1 MPETPPP
8 APHALAPAPAPV
20 LPTPGKWTDFAFKV
34 LSVLVIPLL
43 LWGVKLQVGQAV
55 QDTKIET
62 LESEVAAA
70 KAIKAGVQANTVTL
84 GRVEEKLNGT
94 NARLDEIR
102 TDLRR
107 SLPPR

>member
-8 APHALAPAPAPV
+8 AAPTIPS
-20 LPTPGKWTDFAFKV
+20 PGKWTDLAFKV
-34 LSVLVIPLL
+34 LSILVVPLC
-43 LWGVKLQVGQAV
+43 LWGVKLEVGQAV

-62 LESEVAAA
+62 LEVEVVAA

-102 TDLRR
+102 SDLRR
-107 SLPPR
+107 SLAPR